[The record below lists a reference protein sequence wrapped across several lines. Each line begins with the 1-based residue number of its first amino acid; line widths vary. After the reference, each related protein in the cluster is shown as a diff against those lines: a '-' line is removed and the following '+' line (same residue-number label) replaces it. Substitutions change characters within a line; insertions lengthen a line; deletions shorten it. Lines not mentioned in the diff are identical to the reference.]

1 MGLTEL
7 TKKKRTK
14 SQAAEAKAAIGPP
27 FKNVPATFPCR
38 EL

>member
-7 TKKKRTK
+7 TKKRTK
-14 SQAAEAKAAIGPP
+14 SQAAEVKGAIGPP
-27 FKNVPATFPCR
+27 FKNIPAKFPGR